1 MVIPCKK
8 DEDEESET
16 VADNNLIFEEA
27 IQEIPEKEDG
37 KQSKKKWGLQIPKHK
52 KVVEREDCSKDNQR
66 PILLKNRLIGI
77 ENCRNEN
84 EKLIFDLNLR
94 PSEPTEENYSKIP
107 VSEFGAAMLRGMG
120 WNGPEEGDE
129 KLKSKNGPIKYI
141 PRPERLGLGASQVQ
155 DESELKRRK
164 PIEQSL
170 GLEITKDEEKNLK
183 RLDQKRRPGP
193 LELPQKHSN
202 FIGMDDSVSKKIKLV
217 VESGTRVI
225 ISEGEHSGLKG
236 IVKSESR
243 DKRHWIV
250 ELFINN
256 QSIVIPKHQV
266 KRFDPSKSDNIIK
279 ISDHLYADKSNI
291 LWVCAG
297 LKVKIRSKSFMNGRF
312 YNIKGI
318 ILDVQIDQTCTLKL
332 LESSRDIVQQVPQ
345 KCLETCLP
353 RAADPSRPTV
363 KYLKNDKGTE
373 YFQAPFRVLQ
383 FDDERGRAIIQADD
397 DFEIIFETH
406 YDDICEFLN
415 P

>member
-1 MVIPCKK
+1 LIIPCKK
-8 DEDEESET
+8 DEDDESEVVT
-16 VADNNLIFEEA
+16 DNKLIFEEA
-27 IQEIPEKEDG
+27 IHEIPEKEDE

-52 KVVEREDCSKDNQR
+52 KVEQEVSSKAKQR

-77 ENCRNEN
+77 ENCKNEN
-84 EKLIFDLNLR
+84 EKFFFDLNLR

-120 WNGPEEGDE
+120 WKGPEEGGDG
-129 KLKSKNGPIKYI
+129 KLKSENGPIKYI

-202 FIGMDDSVSKKIKLV
+202 FIDLDKTVSKKIKLAA
-217 VESGTRVI
+217 ELGTRVI

-250 ELFINN
+250 ELFINS

-266 KRFDPSKSDNIIK
+266 KRFDPSKSDYNIK
-279 ISDHLYADKSNI
+279 IADHSYADESNI

-297 LKVKIRSKSFMNGRF
+297 LKVKITSKSFMNGRF
-312 YNIKGI
+312 YNFKGI
-318 ILDVQIDQTCTLKL
+318 ILDVQNDQTCTLKL
-332 LESSRDIVQQVPQ
+332 LESSRDIVQKVPQ

-397 DFEIIFETH
+397 DFEIVFEAH